1 MLRSGKS
8 FKYSD
13 KKNRRVSDSD
23 SEMECEY
30 IKRIDNNIYFYSDVN
45 NKSALTLINIIK
57 KLELELLTINIQYNG
72 IDIPIYL
79 HINSEGGELDAAIS
93 IIETIRN
100 SKINFISI
108 VEGVA
113 CSAATLI
120 SVVCDRRI
128 IGKYS
133 QMMIHQLS
141 CGFDGKMNEIEDE
154 VRNLRLTMN
163 IMKDIYNTY
172 TKIKERDMDTLLKT
186 DKYWDAKKCKKYG
199 LVDEI
204 Q

>member
-1 MLRSGKS
+1 MLRNGKK

-13 KKNRRVSDSD
+13 KNRNDSDSD
-23 SEMECEY
+23 SETENEY
-30 IKRIDNNIYFYSDVN
+30 IKRVDNNIYFYSEVTV
-45 NKSALTLINIIK
+45 KSALTLINMIK
-57 KLELELLTINIQYNG
+57 KLELELQVFNVQYNG
-72 IDIPIYL
+72 CDIPIYL
-79 HINSEGGELDAAIS
+79 HINSEGGEIDAAVS
-93 IIETIRN
+93 VIETIRN
-100 SKINFISI
+100 SKIKFISVI
-108 VEGVA
+108 EGVA

-120 SVVCDRRI
+120 SVVCDERI
-128 IGKYS
+128 IGKHS

-172 TKIKERDMDTLLKT
+172 TKIHTNEIDSLLKT

-199 LVDEI
+199 LVDQI